1 MRKIVA
7 SVESRDILVHAPEGK
22 IATENAREVGR
33 AAKKH
38 RAGRKP
44 ASSHAGERLLATSRI
59 PVTRAVW
66 GELAGLKKPGETFDH
81 LLADMIE
88 REKEN
93 RFFED
98 MDRIEKRGK
107 FVAMEW

>member
-1 MRKIVA
+1 MNGSLEVEEPDERYILFSYNPYNVA
-7 SVESRDILVHAPEGK
+7 MHRIAGEGDASQVHAG
-22 IATENAREVGR
+22 AR
-33 AAKKH
+33 H
-38 RAGRKP
+38 MP
-44 ASSHAGERLLATSRI
+44 ATSRI
-59 PVTRAVW
+59 PVSKAVW
-66 GELAGLKKPGETFDH
+66 GELSELKRPGETFDH

>member
-1 MRKIVA
+1 MTK
-7 SVESRDILVHAPEGK
+7 DISSYNPYNITMSEIGSEVNARQVHA
-22 IATENAREVGR
+22 EVR
-33 AAKKH
+33 H
-38 RAGRKP
+38 MP
-44 ASSHAGERLLATSRI
+44 ATSRI
-59 PVTRAVW
+59 PVSRAVW
-66 GELAGLKKPGETFDH
+66 EELTGLKKPGETFDH

>member
-1 MRKIVA
+1 MHRIEGEVNA
-7 SVESRDILVHAPEGK
+7 RQVHAE
-22 IATENAREVGR
+22 ARHMPG
-33 AAKKH
+33 
-38 RAGRKP
+38 
-44 ASSHAGERLLATSRI
+44 TSRI
-59 PVTRAVW
+59 PVSLAVW
-66 GELAGLKKPGETFDH
+66 GELSKLKKPGETFDH

-98 MDRIEKRGK
+98 MDRIKKRGN

>member
-1 MRKIVA
+1 MRKIVGC
-7 SVESRDILVHAPEGK
+7 VEPREVLVHAPGGK
-22 IATENAREVGR
+22 IVTENAREVGR
-33 AAKKH
+33 VAEKY

-44 ASSHAGERLLATSRI
+44 TSSHAGERLPATSRI

-66 GELAGLKKPGETFDH
+66 GELAGLKRPGETFDH
-81 LLADMIE
+81 LLSDMIE

>member
-1 MRKIVA
+1 MTKDISSYNPYNIAMREI
-7 SVESRDILVHAPEGK
+7 EG
-22 IATENAREVGR
+22 EVNARQ
-33 AAKKH
+33 A
-38 RAGRKP
+38 
-44 ASSHAGERLLATSRI
+44 HAEARHMPATSRI
-59 PVTRAVW
+59 PVSRAVW
-66 GELAGLKKPGETFDH
+66 GELTKLKKPGETFDH

-98 MDRIEKRGK
+98 MDRIEKRGN